1 MTERRS
7 RTPAPSLESSAFHL
21 PFDLLPI
28 TDARAVDESTDSTC
42 RICLESE
49 TSDNLLLHP
58 CKCAGT
64 VRHVHED
71 CLKAWLSSREQDLA
85 LAQCELCKTP
95 FVMNVK
101 LRRRCAPKGFLN
113 EGFTHCL
120 LAPLLAGVLGMVGL
134 IIYLLADKYL
144 VNASSSSQRGYSSA
158 LIGVCLL
165 ASLVLIYL
173 LFKALREAFCSRY
186 IQEWTI
192 QNHDLPEQDSVP
204 NSKTDSVLEPS
215 QVEMRPEGSEP
226 MQPPILVI
234 PKRVKFGGMRV
245 RTPEIHT
252 GSLTPV
258 IRRGRIV
265 AVTPRLFAYPAS
277 LSQSRASF
285 SPSPLSHQHSGF
297 LWPAA
302 PTAKVQPM
310 PVVRSLTPE
319 ATLTN
324 VALRLF
330 SLQSHTE
337 TEELAP

>member
-1 MTERRS
+1 MTERRG
-7 RTPAPSLESSAFHL
+7 RTPVPSLESSAFHL

-28 TDARAVDESTDSTC
+28 TDVRISNEPTDSLC

-49 TSDNLLLHP
+49 SSDNLLIHP
-58 CKCAGT
+58 CKCTGS
-64 VRHVHED
+64 VRHVHES
-71 CLKAWLSSREQDLA
+71 CLKAWLSSRDQDLT
-85 LAQCELCKTP
+85 LAQCELCRTP
-95 FVMNVK
+95 FVMTVK
-101 LRRRCAPKGFLN
+101 LRRKCALKGFLN

-144 VNASSSSQRGYSSA
+144 INTSSSSQRGYSSA

-165 ASLVLIYL
+165 ASLVLAYL

-215 QVEMRPEGSEP
+215 QVEMRPEGSESP
-226 MQPPILVI
+226 QPPILVI
-234 PKRVKFGGMRV
+234 PKRVKFGGVRV

-258 IRRGRIV
+258 VRRGRIV

-277 LSQSRASF
+277 LNQSRASLN
-285 SPSPLSHQHSGF
+285 PSPLSHQPSGY

-302 PTAKVQPM
+302 HTAKVQPT
-310 PVVRSLTPE
+310 VLIRSLTPE

-324 VALRLF
+324 VALRLS